1 MRLHIHVIKRPSN
14 FGLMPKCTQSSRK
27 IKNCYKSAAVTQY
40 LVKRENHPL
49 LTARWIFEM
58 INVSAV
64 CPNFWSV
71 FNFFVVLVSMPVHYL
86 FEPNVNQVQSVI
98 PVVSPLIPEI
108 WKHNPSVQ
116 VTHKKKS
123 IVTNPPGLQVSA
135 KMGFC
140 LFLNNSGFIRSE
152 PYRMRSEEQNT
163 TQEQT
168 ADRSEAGD
176 EGGKSGNKNTDDTT
190 TACVL
195 CVTVVH
201 FFQVLISLIVWELAE
216 KLQPTTPCIENNIR
230 PH

>member
-27 IKNCYKSAAVTQY
+27 IKKCYKSAGVTQY

-116 VTHKKKS
+116 VTHKKNLLSQIHRGSKYQLKWAS
-123 IVTNPPGLQVSA
+123 ACFWTTVGLL
-135 KMGFC
+135 GR
-140 LFLNNSGFIRSE
+140 N
-152 PYRMRSEEQNT
+152 
-163 TQEQT
+163 
-168 ADRSEAGD
+168 
-176 EGGKSGNKNTDDTT
+176 
-190 TACVL
+190 
-195 CVTVVH
+195 H
-201 FFQVLISLIVWELAE
+201 IVWGQ
-216 KLQPTTPCIENNIR
+216 KSKIQPRTKQQTDQRLVMKGERVETRIQMIIQQFVCSV
-230 PH
+230 